1 MVDHSSGPVFV
12 VLSIV
17 SGVLRIDR
25 RKAKA
30 RGADDYVPQKL
41 KRFLKSYIKILCY
54 GGEKYI

>member
-41 KRFLKSYIKILCY
+41 KRFLKSYIKIFMLWR
-54 GGEKYI
+54 